1 MTKNKKETLQEIA
14 YQRILEKIIN
24 EKMKPC
30 SPLREEHLAVEFGL
44 SATPVREAF
53 RRLEHEGWL
62 QSFPYRGSFIKEFT
76 KEEIKDLYLLREA
89 IETVAVSETIKN
101 ATKKDLAE
109 IEKALDSEKSY
120 IGNLKILQ
128 SNTNSYMPTLE
139 PDLDFH
145 YAIVKASHS
154 AMLIHRSD
162 TLRAQLNCM
171 LLACNISNSIEE
183 IEETYEEHSMIY
195 QAITKAWIDI
205 AENLIRKHISKAK
218 AKHLATLANHSN
230 NKK

>member
-24 EKMKPC
+24 EKMKPG
-30 SPLREEHLAVEFGL
+30 SPLREEHLAAEFGL

-89 IETVAVSETIKN
+89 LETVAVSEAIKN
-101 ATKKDLAE
+101 ATKKEISE
-109 IEKALDSEKSY
+109 IERALISEKNY
-120 IGNLKILQ
+120 LDTLNGQ
-128 SNTNSYMPTLE
+128 SNTDSHSPTLE

-154 AMLIHRSD
+154 VMLLHRND
-162 TLRAQLNCM
+162 TLRAQLNCI
-171 LLACNISNSIEE
+171 LLAHNMATAIEE
-183 IEETYEEHSMIY
+183 IEDTYEEHRMIY
-195 QAITKAWIDI
+195 QAIIKSWPDV
-205 AENLIRKHISKAK
+205 AENLIRKHISSARI
-218 AKHLATLANHSN
+218 KHLATLT
-230 NKK
+230 K